1 MKNNFLEVPKFI
13 NSDLEYKRI
22 TNKFEIIKD
31 DFPDKYIINL
41 FYIEKNLCLF
51 KLRRI
56 DSEFGW
62 DKDLK
67 IIIYSERKNENEI
80 ISIGKSYKNAKIIE
94 VYTNVELISNN
105 KDTIS
110 RNIIQTR
117 DNDFKNYIECENF
130 YNFISKNLEHN
141 YYNFNKNGRR
151 DFIIDNY
158 KDKINIYD
166 TISDNNLK
174 KKVFILCYVNFVGGI
189 YIEDNLNLEEISN
202 LNLNQNLINIENNNF
217 SMLNCKENSINIKK
231 LFNDIESKKK
241 LLFRNYLENLTE
253 IELNVKCND
262 KINFLYYDNVFHF
275 KNYKILI
282 LNSNSN
288 HDFIIEEMDE
298 GYYLVKEQN
307 NKIFNDINIKYINLI
322 NNNEGYLNKNNYKL
336 SKNNLKIFKID

>member
-31 DFPDKYIINL
+31 NFPDKYIINL

-217 SMLNCKENSINIKK
+217 SMLNCTENSINIKK

-241 LLFRNYLENLTE
+241 LIFRNYLENLTE

>member
-31 DFPDKYIINL
+31 NFPDKYIINL

-217 SMLNCKENSINIKK
+217 SMLNCTENSINIKK

-241 LLFRNYLENLTE
+241 LIFRNYLENLTE

-298 GYYLVKEQN
+298 VKSS
-307 NKIFNDINIKYINLI
+307 NI
-322 NNNEGYLNKNNYKL
+322 
-336 SKNNLKIFKID
+336 

>member
-80 ISIGKSYKNAKIIE
+80 ISIGKSYKNTKIIE
-94 VYTNVELISNN
+94 VYTNIELISNN
-105 KDTIS
+105 NDTIS

-117 DNDFKNYIECENF
+117 DYDFKNYIECENF

-174 KKVFILCYVNFVGGI
+174 KKVFILCYVNFIGGI

-231 LFNDIESKKK
+231 LFNDIESKKE
-241 LLFRNYLENLTE
+241 LIFRNYLENLTE

-288 HDFIIEEMDE
+288 HNFIIEEMDE